1 MDRTID
7 LAGVLDRQKLGRP
20 LLTIIVLCTLVT
32 LADGY
37 NISAAGFAAPGIV
50 KEWGLSRASLGP
62 LFSSALLA
70 GFIGPA
76 LFGTLAGRFGRR
88 LTILAATVLFGVF
101 GLLCAAC
108 HSLIPMVACRFVAG
122 MGMSGALAVTV
133 ANISEF
139 APRRLRATFVT
150 LIFSG
155 TTFGSGAIGLVAPY
169 LAGHFGW
176 QGIFIFG
183 GVVSLMSAALV
194 FAFLPESPKYLCLQV
209 TRHEELAYLL
219 RRLDPSLVFPT
230 RPHFVQGDEV
240 NPPRLTWRPFFAG
253 PLLLLTPLLWLVSF
267 VGQVVFHSFNNWLP
281 TLLTDSGLPYS
292 RAAAAVVVFQFVG
305 TLGGWVIM
313 RPLDRYGMWPCALLY
328 LLSIPVVACLGLPGI
343 TGTMLMVLCGLA
355 GFCILGM
362 HFAQVFCVS
371 NIYPTAIRAL
381 GVGLFMLSAR
391 AGGSL
396 GPYLVSVLSAHG
408 VPVGKLFQLATLP
421 LGIGAVAAIAIT
433 LIYNAHFHSQS
444 WQKESH
450 SASRSGSDSNSG
462 PPPRPAPSSTT
473 RA

>member
-1 MDRTID
+1 MDRAID
-7 LAGVLDRQKLGRP
+7 LAEVLDRQRLGRP
-20 LLTIIVLCTLVT
+20 LLTVIVLCVLVT

-37 NISAAGFAAPGIV
+37 NISAAGFAAPGLV
-50 KEWGLSRASLGP
+50 KDWGLSRALLGP

-88 LTILAATVLFGVF
+88 RTILAATVLFGVF

-108 HSLIPMVACRFVAG
+108 RSLIPIVACRFVAG
-122 MGMSGALAVTV
+122 VGMSGALAVTV

-150 LIFSG
+150 IIFSG

-169 LAGHFGW
+169 LARHFGW
-176 QGIFIFG
+176 QGIFAFG
-183 GVVSLMSAALV
+183 GVLSLLSAALV
-194 FAFLPESPKYLCLQV
+194 FAFLPESPKYLCLRPA
-209 TRHEELAYLL
+209 RHAQLASLL
-219 RRLDPSLVFPT
+219 RRLDPGLEVPT
-230 RPHFVQGDEV
+230 GARFVQSDEE
-240 NPPRLTWRPFFAG
+240 NPARITYKPFFAG

-267 VGQVVFHSFNNWLP
+267 VGQIVFHSFNNWLP
-281 TLLTDSGLPYS
+281 TLLTDSGLPYA

-313 RPLDRYGMWPCALLY
+313 RPLDRYGMWPCAVLY
-328 LLSIPVVACLGLPGI
+328 LLSIPVVACLGLPGLSEM
-343 TGTMLMVLCGLA
+343 MLMVLCGLA
-355 GFCILGM
+355 GFCVLGM

-381 GVGLFMLSAR
+381 GVGLFMLFAR

-396 GPYLVSVLSAHG
+396 GPYLVSVLSARG
-408 VPVGKLFQLATLP
+408 VPAGRLFVLGTIP
-421 LGIGAVAAIAIT
+421 LSIGAVAAIVIT
-433 LIYNAHFHSQS
+433 LIYRTHFHR
-444 WQKESH
+444 K
-450 SASRSGSDSNSG
+450 SDPQPQLSCQE
-462 PPPRPAPSSTT
+462 
-473 RA
+473 

>member
-1 MDRTID
+1 
-7 LAGVLDRQKLGRP
+7 
-20 LLTIIVLCTLVT
+20 LLTVIVLCVLVT

-50 KEWGLSRASLGP
+50 KDWGLSRALLGP

-76 LFGTLAGRFGRR
+76 LFGTLAGRCGRR
-88 LTILAATVLFGVF
+88 RTILAATVLFGVF
-101 GLLCAAC
+101 GLLCGLC
-108 HSLIPMVACRFVAG
+108 RTLMPLVACRFVAG

-150 LIFSG
+150 IIFSG

-176 QGIFIFG
+176 QGIFICG
-183 GVVSLMSAALV
+183 GLLSLLSAALV
-194 FAFLPESPKYLCLQV
+194 FLFLPESPKYLFLRPE
-209 TRHEELAYLL
+209 RHAELGSLL
-219 RRLDPSLVFPT
+219 RHLEPQSVFPT
-230 RPHFVQGDEV
+230 GVRFVQSDEE
-240 NPPRLTWRPFFAG
+240 NPQRITYKPFFAG
-253 PLLLLTPLLWLVSF
+253 PLAVLTPLLWLVSF
-267 VGQVVFHSFNNWLP
+267 VGQIVFHSFNNWLP
-281 TLLTDSGLPYS
+281 TLLTDSGLPYA

-313 RPLDRYGMWPCALLY
+313 RPLDRYGMWPCAVLY
-328 LLSIPVVACLGLPGI
+328 LLSIPVVACLGLPGSSE
-343 TGTMLMVLCGLA
+343 TLLMLLCGLA
-355 GFCILGM
+355 GFCVLGM

-381 GVGLFMLSAR
+381 GVGLFMLCAR

-396 GPYLVSVLSAHG
+396 GPYLVSVLSSRG
-408 VPVGKLFQLATLP
+408 VPAGRLFVLGTIP
-421 LGIGAVAAIAIT
+421 LSIGAVAAIVIT
-433 LIYNAHFHSQS
+433 LIYRTHFHL
-444 WQKESH
+444 K
-450 SASRSGSDSNSG
+450 RG
-462 PPPRPAPSSTT
+462 APSARPQPQLS
-473 RA
+473 